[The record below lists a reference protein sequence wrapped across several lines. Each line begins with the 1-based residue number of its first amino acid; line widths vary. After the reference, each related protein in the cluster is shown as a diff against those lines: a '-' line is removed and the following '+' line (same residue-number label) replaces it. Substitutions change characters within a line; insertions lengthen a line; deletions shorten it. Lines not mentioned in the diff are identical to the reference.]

1 MSSNAQDTQ
10 GNQQPSQKMQIY
22 STSNTGVTPFWKGL
36 SLSLSLFM
44 CVCVGVAHVYILL
57 NLTLSFSFAEKYE
70 RDAKKYWDI
79 FYKRHEDRVRF
90 LASLPM
96 LLLLYDLNLE
106 IIINAV

>member
-1 MSSNAQDTQ
+1 MER
-10 GNQQPSQKMQIY
+10 
-22 STSNTGVTPFWKGL
+22 
-36 SLSLSLFM
+36 SLSLSS